1 MKALKEGIQDYLSL
15 RRSLG
20 FKLKKH
26 SRFLR
31 EFALFL
37 EQEDAGRITT
47 RLALQWA
54 TQPEHIKQAEWAARL
69 SVVRGFARYWSA
81 TDAATEIPPE
91 GLLPFRPSRAKP
103 YLYSDVQIQQLL
115 EAAKNMPTTHSLQPW
130 TYHCLFGL
138 LAVTGLRISEALNLR
153 SADID
158 WSEGILTIRDSK
170 FGKSRLIPL
179 HPSSIK
185 VLSDYGSRRDR
196 LFAVRKTPY
205 FFCSRYDGRLDE
217 GQVRRVF
224 YVISRRIGIRG
235 AADSHGPR
243 LHDFRH
249 RFAVQTLLRWH
260 HNGEDVR
267 RRLPVLSTYL
277 GHGHVTDTY
286 WYVTGTPELMAAVG
300 QQLEKRWEG
309 IP

>member
-1 MKALKEGIQDYLSL
+1 MKTLEEAIQDYLAL

-20 FKLKKH
+20 FKLKRH
-26 SRFLR
+26 SRFLE

-37 EQEDAGRITT
+37 EQAGESRITA

-54 TQPEHIKQAEWAARL
+54 TQPKQIQPSEWAARL

-81 TDAATEIPPE
+81 TDPTTEIPPE
-91 GLLPFRPSRAKP
+91 GLLPYHYRPAKP
-103 YLYSDVQIQQLL
+103 YLYSDEQIHQLL
-115 EAAKNMPTTHSLQPW
+115 EAAKNMPAQHSLQPW

-153 SADID
+153 STDVD
-158 WSEGILTIRDSK
+158 WSDGILTIRDSK

-179 HPSSIK
+179 HASSLK
-185 VLSDYGSRRDR
+185 VLSDYGARRDL
-196 LFAVRKTPY
+196 LFAHRKTPY
-205 FFCSRYDGRLDE
+205 FFCSRRDGRLDE

-224 YVISRRIGIRG
+224 YVISRQIGIRG
-235 AADSHGPR
+235 ASASRGPR

-249 RFAVQTLLRWH
+249 RFAVQTLLHWH
-260 HNGEDVR
+260 RTGEDVR
-267 RRLPVLSTYL
+267 RRLPILSTYL

-286 WYVTGTPELMAAVG
+286 WYVTGTPELMAEVG
-300 QQLEKRWEG
+300 QRLDRRWEG
-309 IP
+309 I

>member
-1 MKALKEGIQDYLSL
+1 MKTLKEAIQDYLAL

-20 FKLKKH
+20 FKLKRH
-26 SRFLR
+26 SRFL
-31 EFALFL
+31 EDLALFL
-37 EQEDAGRITT
+37 ERAGESRITSQ
-47 RLALQWA
+47 LALQWA
-54 TQPEHIKQAEWAARL
+54 TQPQHLQQAEWAARL

-81 TDAATEIPPE
+81 TDPVTEIPPE
-91 GLLPFRPSRAKP
+91 GVLPYRHRRPKP
-103 YLYSDVQIQQLL
+103 YLYSDEQIHQLL
-115 EAAKNMPTTHSLQPW
+115 EAAKNMPATHSLQPW

-153 SADID
+153 STDVD

-179 HPSSIK
+179 HASSLK
-185 VLSDYGSRRDR
+185 VLSDYGARRDL
-196 LFAVRKTPY
+196 LFAHRKTPY
-205 FFCSRYDGRLDE
+205 LFCSRRDGRLDE

-224 YVISRRIGIRG
+224 YVISRQIGIPG
-235 AADSHGPR
+235 ASASRGPR

-249 RFAVQTLLRWH
+249 RFAVQTLLHWH
-260 HNGEDVR
+260 RTGEDVR
-267 RRLPVLSTYL
+267 RRLPILSTYL

-300 QQLEKRWEG
+300 QGLDKRWEG
-309 IP
+309 I

>member
-1 MKALKEGIQDYLSL
+1 MKTLKEAIRDYLAL
-15 RRSLG
+15 RRDLG

-26 SRFLR
+26 SRLLE
-31 EFALFL
+31 EFASFL
-37 EQEDAGRITT
+37 EQADAPRITSS
-47 RLALQWA
+47 LVLQWA
-54 TQPEHIKQAEWAARL
+54 TQPQHIKPAEWAARL
-69 SVVRGFARYWSA
+69 SVVRGFARYRSA
-81 TDAATEIPPE
+81 TDPGTEIPPE
-91 GLLPFRPSRAKP
+91 GLLPYRPNRAKP
-103 YLYSDVQIQQLL
+103 FLYTDEQIHQLL
-115 EAAKNMPTTHSLQPW
+115 DAAQNMHTTHSLQPW

-138 LAVTGLRISEALNLR
+138 LAVTGLRISEALNLW
-153 SADID
+153 STDVD

-179 HPSSIK
+179 HTSTLK

-224 YVISRRIGIRG
+224 YMISRQIGIRG
-235 AADSHGPR
+235 VAASHGPR

-260 HNGEDVR
+260 HNGEDVGGAYPSCP
-267 RRLPVLSTYL
+267 LIS
-277 GHGHVTDTY
+277 
-286 WYVTGTPELMAAVG
+286 VTGMSQTPIG
-300 QQLEKRWEG
+300 T
-309 IP
+309 

>member
-1 MKALKEGIQDYLSL
+1 MKTLEEAIQDYLAL

-20 FKLKKH
+20 FKLKRH
-26 SRFLR
+26 SRFLE

-37 EQEDAGRITT
+37 EQAGESRITA

-54 TQPEHIKQAEWAARL
+54 TQPKQIQQSEWAARL

-81 TDAATEIPPE
+81 TDPTTEIPPE
-91 GLLPFRPSRAKP
+91 GLLPYHYRRAKP
-103 YLYSDVQIQQLL
+103 YLYSDEQIHQLL
-115 EAAKNMPTTHSLQPW
+115 EAAKNMPAQHSLQPW

-153 SADID
+153 STDVD
-158 WSEGILTIRDSK
+158 WSDGILTIRDSK

-179 HPSSIK
+179 HASSLK
-185 VLSDYGSRRDR
+185 VLSDYGARRDL
-196 LFAVRKTPY
+196 LFAHRKTPY
-205 FFCSRYDGRLDE
+205 FFCSRRDGRLDE

-224 YVISRRIGIRG
+224 YVISRQIGIRG
-235 AADSHGPR
+235 ASASRGPR

-249 RFAVQTLLRWH
+249 RFAVQTLLHWH
-260 HNGEDVR
+260 RTREDVR
-267 RRLPVLSTYL
+267 RRLPILSTYL

-286 WYVTGTPELMAAVG
+286 WYVTGTPELMAEVG
-300 QQLEKRWEG
+300 QRLDRRWEG
-309 IP
+309 I

>member
-1 MKALKEGIQDYLSL
+1 MKALKEAVQDYLSL
-15 RRSLG
+15 RRGLG
-20 FKLKKH
+20 FKLKRH
-26 SRFLR
+26 SRLLK
-31 EFALFL
+31 EFVSFL
-37 EQEDAGRITT
+37 EQADASQITS

-54 TQPEHIKQAEWAARL
+54 TQPQHIQQAEWAARL

-81 TDAATEIPPE
+81 TDPATEVPPE
-91 GLLPFRPSRAKP
+91 GLLPYRHRRAKP
-103 YLYSDVQIQQLL
+103 YLYSDEQVHQLL

-153 SADID
+153 STDVD

-170 FGKSRLIPL
+170 FSKSRLIPL
-179 HPSSIK
+179 HSSSLK
-185 VLSDYGSRRDR
+185 VLSDYGARRDC
-196 LFAVRKTPY
+196 LFAERKTPY

-224 YVISRRIGIRG
+224 YVISRQIGIRG
-235 AADSHGPR
+235 ASASHGPR

-260 HNGEDVR
+260 RSGEDVR

-277 GHGHVTDTY
+277 GHSHVTDTY
-286 WYVTGTPELMAAVG
+286 WYVNGTPELMEAVG
-300 QQLEKRWEG
+300 QRLDKRWEG
-309 IP
+309 I

>member
-1 MKALKEGIQDYLSL
+1 MKTLQEAIQDYLAL

-20 FKLKKH
+20 FKLKRH
-26 SRFLR
+26 SRFLE

-37 EQEDAGRITT
+37 EQAGESRITA

-54 TQPEHIKQAEWAARL
+54 TQPKQIQQSEWAARL

-81 TDAATEIPPE
+81 TDPTTEIPPE
-91 GLLPFRPSRAKP
+91 GLLPYRHRRAKP
-103 YLYSDVQIQQLL
+103 YLYSDEQIHQLL
-115 EAAKNMPTTHSLQPW
+115 EAAKNMPAQHSLQPW

-153 SADID
+153 STDVD
-158 WSEGILTIRDSK
+158 WSDGILTIRDSK

-179 HPSSIK
+179 HASSLK
-185 VLSDYGSRRDR
+185 VLSDYGARSDL
-196 LFAVRKTPY
+196 LFAHRKTPY
-205 FFCSRYDGRLDE
+205 FFCSRRDGRLDE

-224 YVISRRIGIRG
+224 YVISRQIGIRG
-235 AADSHGPR
+235 ASASRGPR

-249 RFAVQTLLRWH
+249 RFAVQTLLHWH
-260 HNGEDVR
+260 RTGEDVR
-267 RRLPVLSTYL
+267 RRLPILSTYL

-286 WYVTGTPELMAAVG
+286 WYVTGTPELMAEVG
-300 QQLEKRWEG
+300 QRLDKRWEG
-309 IP
+309 I

>member
-1 MKALKEGIQDYLSL
+1 MKTLKEGIQDYLSL

-153 SADID
+153 SADVD
-158 WSEGILTIRDSK
+158 WAEGILTIRDSK

-235 AADSHGPR
+235 AADSYGPR

-309 IP
+309 IS

>member
-1 MKALKEGIQDYLSL
+1 MRELQEAMQDYLAL

-26 SRFLR
+26 SRFLK
-31 EFALFL
+31 EFELFL
-37 EQEDAGRITT
+37 EQAGTSRITS

-54 TQPEHIKQAEWAARL
+54 TEPQYLPQAEWAARL

-81 TDAATEIPPE
+81 TDPLTEIPPD
-91 GLLPFRPSRAKP
+91 GLLPYRPARAKP
-103 YLYSDVQIQQLL
+103 HLYSDEQILQLL
-115 EAAKNMPTTHSLQPW
+115 VTARNMTATHSLQPW
-130 TYHCLFGL
+130 TYYCLLGL

-153 SADID
+153 STDVD
-158 WSEGILTIRDSK
+158 WTEGILTIRGAK

-179 HPSSIK
+179 HASSLH
-185 VLSDYGSRRDR
+185 VLSDYSARRDR
-196 LFAVRKTPY
+196 LFADRKAPF
-205 FFCSRYDGRLDE
+205 FFCSRYGGRLDE

-224 YVISRRIGIRG
+224 YMISRQIGIRG
-235 AADSHGPR
+235 ASASRGPR

-260 HNGEDVR
+260 RTGEDVQ
-267 RRLPVLSTYL
+267 RRLPILSTYL

-300 QQLEKRWEG
+300 HRLDQRWEG
-309 IP
+309 I

>member
-153 SADID
+153 SADVD
-158 WSEGILTIRDSK
+158 WAEGILTIRDSR

-286 WYVTGTPELMAAVG
+286 WYLTGTPELMAAVG

-309 IP
+309 I

>member
-1 MKALKEGIQDYLSL
+1 MKTLEEAIQDYLAL

-20 FKLKKH
+20 FKLKRH
-26 SRFLR
+26 SRFLE

-37 EQEDAGRITT
+37 EQAGESRITA

-54 TQPEHIKQAEWAARL
+54 TQPKQIQQSEWAARL

-81 TDAATEIPPE
+81 TDPTTEIPPE
-91 GLLPFRPSRAKP
+91 GLLPYHYRRAKL
-103 YLYSDVQIQQLL
+103 YLYSDEQIHQLL
-115 EAAKNMPTTHSLQPW
+115 EAAKNMPAQHSLQPW

-153 SADID
+153 STDVD
-158 WSEGILTIRDSK
+158 WSDGILTIRDSK

-179 HPSSIK
+179 HASSLK
-185 VLSDYGSRRDR
+185 VLSDYGARSDL
-196 LFAVRKTPY
+196 LFAHRKTPY
-205 FFCSRYDGRLDE
+205 FFCSRRDGRLDE

-224 YVISRRIGIRG
+224 YVISRQIGIRG
-235 AADSHGPR
+235 ASASRGPR

-249 RFAVQTLLRWH
+249 RFAVQTLLHWH
-260 HNGEDVR
+260 RTGEDVR
-267 RRLPVLSTYL
+267 RRLPILSTYL

-286 WYVTGTPELMAAVG
+286 WYVTGTPELMAEVG
-300 QQLEKRWEG
+300 QRLDRRWEG
-309 IP
+309 I